1 MFGLVLDAFA
11 FAFAGVRSLS
21 YASFPRLCIGCTFS
35 RAFHGLQVILL
46 RVMIRSLRYLLYL
59 LLCFRFYDRQVLA
72 NRSNKTNVCLE
83 TAFSIPS

>member
-1 MFGLVLDAFA
+1 VFGLVLDAFA
-11 FAFAGVRSLS
+11 FAFAGVRSLA
-21 YASFPRLCIGCTFS
+21 YASLPRLCIACMFS

-59 LLCFRFYDRQVLA
+59 LLCFRFYVRRVLA
-72 NRSNKTNVCLE
+72 NRSNKTKVCLE